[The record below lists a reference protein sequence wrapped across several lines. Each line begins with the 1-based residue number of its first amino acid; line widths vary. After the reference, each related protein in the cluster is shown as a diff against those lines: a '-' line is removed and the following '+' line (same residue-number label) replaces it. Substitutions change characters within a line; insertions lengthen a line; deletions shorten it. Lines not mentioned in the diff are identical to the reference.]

1 MEFVSVAFQC
11 IPSHLCTPLVPTWS
25 RAQLVFVTKTV
36 PETPTVPMAEN
47 VAPMV
52 VVAPVH
58 SRSLFPITTCQPSS
72 VHAFKHSSMQL
83 GGHCWVP
90 MSHSVTVKV
99 TTPLCSVTKGS
110 AGVYT
115 HRRVCLSPASM
126 GEESDQDVQVSD
138 TGMIN

>member
-1 MEFVSVAFQC
+1 MVDVSVAFQST
-11 IPSHLCTPLVPTWS
+11 PSNLCTPLVPTWS
-25 RAQLVFVTKTV
+25 WAQLVFVGKAV
-36 PETPTVPMAEN
+36 PATPTVPMAKN

-52 VVAPVH
+52 VAAPVH

-72 VHAFKHSSMQL
+72 VHAFKHNSMQP

-90 MSHSVTVKV
+90 TSHSVTVMV
-99 TTPLCSVTKGS
+99 STPLCSVTKGT

-126 GEESDQDVQVSD
+126 GEENNQDVQVSD